1 MLIFA
6 SGTDNKL
13 QNKDTMPA
21 NKNALIR
28 YKTIDRCLSNRFRRW
43 TLEDLVDECSMALR
57 EMEGMTKGVSV
68 RTVQG
73 DIQMMRSDKLG
84 YNAPIE
90 VYDLKYY
97 RYSDPDYTITG
108 MPLSSND
115 IDVLQEAVDM
125 LQQLQDFDQFGEMAD
140 VINRLQDKLSV
151 TRQERSPIVHYD
163 SVPDLRGLKLLSPLY
178 DHIAHHRVLNVFYQS
193 FNQSD
198 PVEYVFHPYLLKEFR
213 NRWFLFGCTD
223 GDMRLFNLALDRIVG
238 ITPAKGVAFRLNPDF
253 DPEHFFD
260 DIIGVSKSLKASQ
273 PHCVKFWANRDQSNY
288 IKTKPLHPSQRL
300 ISEDPDDGSC
310 IFQIEVVINFEMYS
324 VFMSYGAGVKIL
336 SPSVAVQYISKQFS
350 QAAANYDT
358 TIQ

>member
-1 MLIFA
+1 
-6 SGTDNKL
+6 
-13 QNKDTMPA
+13 MPA

-28 YKTIDRCLSNRFRRW
+28 YKTIDRCLSNRYRRW
-43 TLEDLVDECSMALR
+43 TLEDLVDACCMALN
-57 EMEGMTKGVSV
+57 EMEGLSKGVSV

-115 IDVLQEAVDM
+115 VDVLQEAVDM

-178 DHIAHHRVLNVFYQS
+178 DHIAHHRVLHVFYQS
-193 FNQSD
+193 FKQSE
-198 PVEYVFHPYLLKEFR
+198 PVEYVLHPYLLKEFR

-223 GDMRLFNLALDRIVG
+223 DKMLLFNLALDRIVG
-238 ITPAKGVAFRLNPDF
+238 VTLAKGIAFRQNPDF
-253 DPEHFFD
+253 DAEHFFD
-260 DIIGVSKSLKASQ
+260 DVIGVSKNLKGSN
-273 PHCVKFWANRDQSNY
+273 PRRVKFWANSEQSNY
-288 IKTKPLHPSQRL
+288 IKTKPLHPSQKL
-300 ISEDPDDGSC
+300 ISQDPDDGSC
-310 IFQIEVVINFEMYS
+310 IFQIEVVINYEMYS
-324 VFMSYGAGVKIL
+324 VFMSYGAGIKVISPVNAVKFMRDQL
-336 SPSVAVQYISKQFS
+336 R
-350 QAAANYDT
+350 AAADLYDT
-358 TIQ
+358 STDTP